1 MNKYFRPCRLYDSCH
16 DISALLLCLK
26 SAKDKY
32 KEKTMTVFQIQFYLW
47 IQIKFH
53 TIFMCHQVLYN
64 HANISK
70 SSLSQLVVQN
80 SRPARFD
87 DSHIEPTLRLD
98 TQMQIQLYS
107 SLYIYACPVLS
118 DSFNPMDC
126 SMPVLHHLPELAQTH
141 VH

>member
-1 MNKYFRPCRLYDSCH
+1 MNKYVRPSRLYDSCH

-26 SAKDKY
+26 SVKDKC

-70 SSLSQLVVQN
+70 SSLS
-80 SRPARFD
+80 
-87 DSHIEPTLRLD
+87 
-98 TQMQIQLYS
+98 
-107 SLYIYACPVLS
+107 
-118 DSFNPMDC
+118 
-126 SMPVLHHLPELAQTH
+126 
-141 VH
+141 

>member
-70 SSLSQLVVQN
+70 SSLS
-80 SRPARFD
+80 
-87 DSHIEPTLRLD
+87 
-98 TQMQIQLYS
+98 
-107 SLYIYACPVLS
+107 
-118 DSFNPMDC
+118 
-126 SMPVLHHLPELAQTH
+126 
-141 VH
+141 